1 MLKDIL
7 IVLINNLFKEIFYG
21 NKIINIWKILTNA
34 LRALIN
40 NLYKES
46 FYEKRKKN
54 VLTTFFIFYKSDIKT
69 FLK

>member
-1 MLKDIL
+1 M
-7 IVLINNLFKEIFYG
+7 
-21 NKIINIWKILTNA
+21 LTNA

-40 NLYKES
+40 NLFKKS

-54 VLTTFFIFYKSDIKT
+54 VLIIFFISYKSSVKI

>member
-1 MLKDIL
+1 MLMN
-7 IVLINNLFKEIFYG
+7 VLKSFVNNSIK
-21 NKIINIWKILTNA
+21 K
-34 LRALIN
+34 
-40 NLYKES
+40 S